1 MKFADGH
8 ECIVLDCLK
17 RTAIELNGMSLEWLW
32 RRIQSELEE
41 A

>member
-8 ECIVLDCLK
+8 ECLVLDCLK
-17 RTAIELNGMSLEWLW
+17 RMAIELNDKNIKWLW